1 MNANIVHN
9 FLILVGVFAVF
20 FRGSGRAF
28 FIVHIV
34 QYVVPICH
42 IYITMGLKNK
52 GIQIH
57 SKIS

>member
-42 IYITMGLKNK
+42 MYLHYNGVKK
-52 GIQIH
+52 
-57 SKIS
+57 